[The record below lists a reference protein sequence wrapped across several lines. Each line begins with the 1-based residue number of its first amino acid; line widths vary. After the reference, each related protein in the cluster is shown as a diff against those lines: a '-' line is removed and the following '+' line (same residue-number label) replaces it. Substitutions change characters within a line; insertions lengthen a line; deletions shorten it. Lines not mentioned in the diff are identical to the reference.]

1 MTQGKKT
8 PAGVGSRGGLVRFR
22 PLSGSVRRIWR
33 HEIVTQLGTFR
44 PVDVLLL
51 GAAALTAYAVCSG
64 VLQVGYMIAK
74 GMLF

>member
-1 MTQGKKT
+1 MTQGKKM
-8 PAGVGSRGGLVRFR
+8 PAGVGSRGGLVREY
-22 PLSGSVRRIWR
+22 LR
-33 HEIVTQLGTFR
+33 HKIVTQLGTFR

>member
-1 MTQGKKT
+1 MMRGKKM
-8 PAGVGSRGGLVRFR
+8 PAGVGSKGGLVREI
-22 PLSGSVRRIWR
+22 LH

-51 GAAALTAYAVCSG
+51 GAAALTAYTVCSG
-64 VLQVGYMIAK
+64 VLRLGYLIAK

>member
-1 MTQGKKT
+1 MTQGKKM
-8 PAGVGSRGGLVRFR
+8 PAGVGSKGGHVHALMHR
-22 PLSGSVRRIWR
+22 
-33 HEIVTQLGTFR
+33 EIVTQLGTAR
-44 PVDVLLL
+44 VGDVLLL

>member
-8 PAGVGSRGGLVRFR
+8 PAGVCSRGGLVREI
-22 PLSGSVRRIWR
+22 LH

-51 GAAALTAYAVCSG
+51 GAAALTAYAVCTG
-64 VLQVGYMIAK
+64 VLRLGYLIAK

>member
-1 MTQGKKT
+1 MMQSKKM
-8 PAGVGSRGGLVRFR
+8 PAGVGSKGGLVREI
-22 PLSGSVRRIWR
+22 LH

-64 VLQVGYMIAK
+64 VLQAGYLIAK
-74 GMLF
+74 GLICFPW

>member
-8 PAGVGSRGGLVRFR
+8 PAGVGSRGGLVREI
-22 PLSGSVRRIWR
+22 LR

>member
-1 MTQGKKT
+1 MMQSKKM
-8 PAGVGSRGGLVRFR
+8 PAGVGSKGGLVREI
-22 PLSGSVRRIWR
+22 LH

-51 GAAALTAYAVCSG
+51 WAALLTAYAVCGG
-64 VLQVGYMIAK
+64 VLRLGYLIAK

>member
-1 MTQGKKT
+1 MTQGKKM
-8 PAGVGSRGGLVRFR
+8 PAGVGSKGGLVREI
-22 PLSGSVRRIWR
+22 LH

-51 GAAALTAYAVCSG
+51 GAAALTAYAVCTG
-64 VLQVGYMIAK
+64 VLSLGYLIAK

>member
-1 MTQGKKT
+1 MTQGKKM
-8 PAGVGSRGGLVRFR
+8 PAGVGSRGGLVREI
-22 PLSGSVRRIWR
+22 LH

-64 VLQVGYMIAK
+64 VLHLGYLIAK

>member
-1 MTQGKKT
+1 M
-8 PAGVGSRGGLVRFR
+8 PAGVGSRGGHVHALMHR
-22 PLSGSVRRIWR
+22 G
-33 HEIVTQLGTFR
+33 IVTQLGAFR
-44 PVDVLLL
+44 VCDVLLL

>member
-1 MTQGKKT
+1 MMRGKKM
-8 PAGVGSRGGLVRFR
+8 PAGVGSKGGLVREI
-22 PLSGSVRRIWR
+22 LH

-51 GAAALTAYAVCSG
+51 GAAALTAYAVCTG

>member
-1 MTQGKKT
+1 MMRGKKM
-8 PAGVGSRGGLVRFR
+8 PAGVGSKGGLVREI
-22 PLSGSVRRIWR
+22 LH

-51 GAAALTAYAVCSG
+51 AASVTLAWAVCSG
-64 VLQVGYMIAK
+64 VLRLGYLIAK

>member
-1 MTQGKKT
+1 MTQGKKM
-8 PAGVGSRGGLVRFR
+8 PAGVGSRGGLVREY
-22 PLSGSVRRIWR
+22 LH

-51 GAAALTAYAVCSG
+51 GAALLTAYAVCTG
-64 VLQVGYMIAK
+64 VLQAGYMIAK

>member
-1 MTQGKKT
+1 MMQGKKM
-8 PAGVGSRGGLVRFR
+8 PAGVGSKGGLVHEI
-22 PLSGSVRRIWR
+22 LH

-51 GAAALTAYAVCSG
+51 WAAVLTAYAVCSG
-64 VLQVGYMIAK
+64 VLHVGYLIAK

>member
-1 MTQGKKT
+1 MTQGKKM
-8 PAGVGSRGGLVRFR
+8 PAGVGSKGGLVREI
-22 PLSGSVRRIWR
+22 LH

-51 GAAALTAYAVCSG
+51 GAAALTAYTVCSG
-64 VLQVGYMIAK
+64 VLRLGYLIAK

>member
-1 MTQGKKT
+1 MMQGKKM
-8 PAGVGSRGGLVRFR
+8 PAGVGSRGGLVREI
-22 PLSGSVRRIWR
+22 LH

>member
-1 MTQGKKT
+1 MTQGKKM
-8 PAGVGSRGGLVRFR
+8 PAGVGSRGGLVREC
-22 PLSGSVRRIWR
+22 LR

>member
-8 PAGVGSRGGLVRFR
+8 PAGVGSRGGLVREI
-22 PLSGSVRRIWR
+22 LH

>member
-1 MTQGKKT
+1 MTQGKKM
-8 PAGVGSRGGLVRFR
+8 PAGVGSRGGLVREI
-22 PLSGSVRRIWR
+22 LR

-51 GAAALTAYAVCSG
+51 GAAALTAYAVCTG

>member
-1 MTQGKKT
+1 MTQGKKM
-8 PAGVGSRGGLVRFR
+8 PAGVGSRGGLVREI
-22 PLSGSVRRIWR
+22 LH

>member
-8 PAGVGSRGGLVRFR
+8 PAGVGSRGGLVREI
-22 PLSGSVRRIWR
+22 LR
-33 HEIVTQLGTFR
+33 HEIVTQLGTAR
-44 PVDVLLL
+44 VGDVLLL

>member
-1 MTQGKKT
+1 MTQGKKM
-8 PAGVGSRGGLVRFR
+8 PAGVGSRGGLVREI
-22 PLSGSVRRIWR
+22 LH

-64 VLQVGYMIAK
+64 VLQVGYMSAK